1 MQCTICSR
9 DLLST
14 LKRFFL
20 LVWLAGS
27 IIASVVS
34 EVAGA
39 QHRLRLDHLDTQLFT
54 SNNLLFSCQYRLF
67 SRHSYSWRQNKSLST
82 TIIMNYDD
90 ILKKMQEGVL
100 SGSDLAKLVE
110 DKTITKGERRKLT
123 RAAQQPIKTVSDRQ
137 KLRLETK
144 EKKSLPKLTK

>member
-1 MQCTICSR
+1 
-9 DLLST
+9 
-14 LKRFFL
+14 
-20 LVWLAGS
+20 
-27 IIASVVS
+27 
-34 EVAGA
+34 
-39 QHRLRLDHLDTQLFT
+39 
-54 SNNLLFSCQYRLF
+54 
-67 SRHSYSWRQNKSLST
+67 
-82 TIIMNYDD
+82 MNYDD